1 MVRWFMP
8 VHLLSLPNWRGSG
21 LVVVEHL
28 TPFNFATANPKN
40 FLFSNC
46 RRFQDHQSQCGLLRP
61 NLLLPLE
68 RIKFL
73 HRLSPAAI
81 CSAGSRR

>member
-1 MVRWFMP
+1 MVHWFMP

-40 FLFSNC
+40 YLYVV
-46 RRFQDHQSQCGLLRP
+46 
-61 NLLLPLE
+61 
-68 RIKFL
+68 
-73 HRLSPAAI
+73 
-81 CSAGSRR
+81 SRYRSCLNHDQEVD